1 MSYLY
6 FDKIGFSI
14 RFPYFS
20 CLVWEHL
27 IKNFTMMTE
36 AVNFVAVFFHIKEH
50 FWFKYHNQSNCQ
62 FEKEKNYVFFSNINC
77 RTIEK
82 GEHKVFFSYLEGFL
96 FHKNSFVVTL
106 IFFGCFLWI
115 MWKNGAN
122 RLGSDFR
129 RFSLEHFL
137 SNKTFKLILNF
148 DSSCYFC
155 GCFLCM

>member
-27 IKNFTMMTE
+27 IKIFTMMTE
-36 AVNFVAVFFHIKEH
+36 AVNFVAVVLHIKEY
-50 FWFKYHNQSNCQ
+50 FWFLKISQAVKLPVW
-62 FEKEKNYVFFSNINC
+62 EGKKYVFFSNINC

-96 FHKNSFVVTL
+96 FHKNSFVMTL
-106 IFFGCFLWI
+106 IFIGCFLW
-115 MWKNGAN
+115 MWKNGSN
-122 RLGSDFR
+122 RLGSDFI
-129 RFSLEHFL
+129 RFSQFSKNLYLITAL
-137 SNKTFKLILNF
+137 SKL
-148 DSSCYFC
+148 
-155 GCFLCM
+155 CFSFSLLFRRALLI